1 MQAQERSALPG
12 LTTGLDA
19 PPWAFRQPLVVRSAL
34 RRWRGMLGMV
44 LGVGGALGLVM
55 MLLFIAQGSTWIY
68 VQDYVESGTDLY
80 VVRHGGILIGQLPG
94 DSPGTLRDA
103 RHRLAQVRAM
113 PEVAAAVG
121 VLSWQLERTREGPRR
136 GQPSEI
142 VAAVGIDGDP
152 ERIPNL
158 VAMRAGRWLRRADEV
173 VLGRKLARDKGL
185 AVGSTLTLEGRR
197 FSVVGIGR
205 LRSGGFGGDGS
216 VSLDYRAL
224 REMAESGDILNTLLV
239 DAPDPAAAAA
249 RIVADLDSVDTW
261 DRQRLIA
268 AAQQANSSGFVFMGL
283 ISVVALFIAGVFV
296 SSMLGRSVAERRLE
310 FATLRAIGTP

>member
-80 VVRHGGILIGQLPG
+80 VVRHGGILIGQPPG
-94 DSPGTLRDA
+94 DSPGALRDA

-121 VLSWQLERTREGPRR
+121 GLSWQLERRREGPRR
-136 GQPSEI
+136 GQP
-142 VAAVGIDGDP
+142 
-152 ERIPNL
+152 R
-158 VAMRAGRWLRRADEV
+158 
-173 VLGRKLARDKGL
+173 
-185 AVGSTLTLEGRR
+185 
-197 FSVVGIGR
+197 
-205 LRSGGFGGDGS
+205 
-216 VSLDYRAL
+216 
-224 REMAESGDILNTLLV
+224 
-239 DAPDPAAAAA
+239 
-249 RIVADLDSVDTW
+249 
-261 DRQRLIA
+261 
-268 AAQQANSSGFVFMGL
+268 
-283 ISVVALFIAGVFV
+283 
-296 SSMLGRSVAERRLE
+296 
-310 FATLRAIGTP
+310 